1 MRTFTLGRSQEEA
14 ISLFPDRS
22 IREVQLGDQKICV
35 ARDGES
41 FFAFERLCPHRLA
54 NLKEGQ
60 LNSFQEVICP
70 LHHYRFE
77 LNSGRVASGDCR
89 DLKVYK
95 AELDESGL
103 KISI

>member
-1 MRTFTLGRSQEEA
+1 MRTFTLGNSADEVIA
-14 ISLFPDRS
+14 LFPNKT
-22 IREVQLGDQKICV
+22 IKEVQLGDQKVCV
-35 ARDGES
+35 ARDGKK

-60 LNSFQEVICP
+60 LNDFEEVICP

-77 LNSGRVASGDCR
+77 LNSGRVKSGDCR

-95 AELDESGL
+95 TELDELGL